1 MSNGDLSIL
10 SIGFP
15 VYNGEK
21 FIKKRI
27 ESILNQTFKDFELT
41 ISDNASTD
49 TTQMICEEYLKK
61 DKRIRYIRQEKNM
74 GSAWNFDFIL
84 NKAETEYF
92 VMASADDIWSKNF
105 LEKNIEF
112 LEKNKQFVGSIGEVS
127 LFHRNEND
135 VKLITNTKKFQY
147 VISTNDNFGK
157 RLSSY
162 LKYNMG
168 TQYYSVFKTEDIKFA
183 NFFNKNSNNKMW
195 QADFATILKILKRG
209 RLNVDTESFYHK
221 EVIIQSKSIIQYMR
235 KMKFSNNEILF
246 SKLIFSSWFLK
257 EFGIKEYF
265 KNFHVLLFY
274 NIKWL
279 RSILGEITRMYK
291 RLIFGQEKYW

>member
-1 MSNGDLSIL
+1 MSDSNLPIL
-10 SIGFP
+10 SIGLP

-61 DKRIRYIRQEKNM
+61 DKRILYIRQEKNM
-74 GSAWNFDFIL
+74 GEVWNFDFIL
-84 NKAETEYF
+84 DKAEKKYF

-105 LEKNIEF
+105 LEKNVEF
-112 LEKNKQFVGSIGEVS
+112 LEKNKQFVGSISEVS
-127 LFHRNEND
+127 LFHRNGKDIE
-135 VKLITNTKKFQY
+135 LINNTKKFQY
-147 VISTNDNFGK
+147 VISTNGNFTK

-162 LKYNMG
+162 LKYNMA
-168 TQYYSVFKTEDIKFA
+168 TQYYSVFKTEDIKFG
-183 NFFNKNSNNKMW
+183 NIFNNLHNKMW
-195 QADFATILKILKRG
+195 QADFATILKILKKG
-209 RLNVDTESFYHK
+209 GLNVDTESFYHK
-221 EVIIQSKSIIQYMR
+221 EVTKQSKSIIQYMR
-235 KMKFSNNEILF
+235 KMKFSITDILF
-246 SKLIFSSWFLK
+246 SKIVFSSWFLK
-257 EFGIKEYF
+257 EFGIKEYC

-279 RSILGEITRMYK
+279 RTMIGEIIRMYK
-291 RLIFGQEKYW
+291 RLIFKQEKYW

>member
-1 MSNGDLSIL
+1 MSNSNLPIL
-10 SIGFP
+10 SIGLP
-15 VYNGEK
+15 IYNGGK

-74 GSAWNFDFIL
+74 GEVWNFDFIL
-84 NKAETEYF
+84 DKAETKYF

-105 LEKNIEF
+105 LEKNVEF
-112 LEKNKQFVGSIGEVS
+112 LEKNEQFVGSISEVS
-127 LFHRNEND
+127 LFHRNGND
-135 VKLITNTKKFQY
+135 IKLINNTKKFQY
-147 VISTNDNFGK
+147 VISTNGNFEK

-162 LKYNMG
+162 LKYNMA
-168 TQYYSVFKTEDIKFA
+168 TQYYSVFKTEDIKFG
-183 NFFNKNSNNKMW
+183 NIFNNLHNKMW

-209 RLNVDTESFYHK
+209 ELNVDTESFYHK
-221 EVIIQSKSIIQYMR
+221 EVTKQSKSIIQYMR
-235 KMKFSNNEILF
+235 KMKFSISDVLF
-246 SKLIFSSWFLK
+246 SKIVFSSWFLK
-257 EFGIKEYF
+257 EFGIKEYS
-265 KNFHVLLFY
+265 KNFHMLLFY

-279 RSILGEITRMYK
+279 RTMIGEIIRMYK